1 MTFHHSNYFYYY
13 YLLSW
18 MLLAPGILQAQECST
33 AGLQPY
39 RDCVLN
45 NSPCPCGACDP
56 DPTDGTPTLVTPIP
70 TSCDDVQRIFCG
82 LVRCCSVC
90 EAEALAWYQTC
101 TADPF
106 SLQTLNT
113 TCELKCDFQP
123 YLDQCVPTTLPT
135 FRPTRSPVVQTEV
148 PSGVPSM
155 QSVAPTAA
163 ITESPIVVT
172 ALPTAEVTNRRDS
185 SSEMPT
191 VVSNTNGGIPTP
203 SLATRSSSMGCI
215 VGGFVVIAFMV

>member
-1 MTFHHSNYFYYY
+1 MAFYHY
-13 YLLSW
+13 YLLLSW
-18 MLLAPGILQAQECST
+18 IFVLPRTLQGQECST

-56 DPTDGTPTLVTPIP
+56 DPTDGTPNLVTPQP
-70 TSCDDVQRIFCG
+70 ESCDDVQRIFCG

-101 TADPF
+101 TVDPF
-106 SLQTLNT
+106 SLQTLNY

-135 FRPTRSPVVQTEV
+135 FRPTRSPVILTESPSVAPVIPSSEPSIVTESPTVITASPTMSIRTNQTDGGTIT
-148 PSGVPSM
+148 PIPSNTSGVPTSSATHLCTGYLGSSTLA
-155 QSVAPTAA
+155 QSLGL
-163 ITESPIVVT
+163 IRF
-172 ALPTAEVTNRRDS
+172 L
-185 SSEMPT
+185 
-191 VVSNTNGGIPTP
+191 
-203 SLATRSSSMGCI
+203 
-215 VGGFVVIAFMV
+215 F